1 MEGSFSTEKSDRKK
15 KCSLIFFH
23 LVFFTTLLQLFSSSH
38 LICDLGSLSMVC
50 IIFFLDETMAPPPP
64 PPGLVLRM
72 DYSSPILNSQQQSV
86 VGVTNASKMRS

>member
-1 MEGSFSTEKSDRKK
+1 
-15 KCSLIFFH
+15 
-23 LVFFTTLLQLFSSSH
+23 
-38 LICDLGSLSMVC
+38 MVC
-50 IIFFLDETMAPPPP
+50 IIFLDETMAPPPPP